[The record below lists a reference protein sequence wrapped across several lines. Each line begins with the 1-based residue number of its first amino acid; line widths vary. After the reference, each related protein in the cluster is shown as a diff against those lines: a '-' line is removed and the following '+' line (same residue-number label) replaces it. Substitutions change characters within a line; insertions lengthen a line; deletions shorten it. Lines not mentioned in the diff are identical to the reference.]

1 MKFND
6 TTNNSGICQDVW
18 YLTGTDSTSLETST
32 IARITNKVLRE
43 LALDAWRFSNSWKF
57 DDSNHTTFA
66 IAEQTLVNGQN
77 DYSLPSTAFDIQRV
91 EIQDTTGNW
100 YPIKPISLDELKNIA
115 VDEFYKTNGRPIYYY
130 LEGFSLRLKPAPDTT
145 QVSKV
150 RIYMSR
156 DISEFIST
164 DTTKEPGIPVV
175 LHPIIPFLVALE
187 YATING
193 LNDKVSYLKLKVD
206 EWRQRFIDYFTQRG
220 EIKVKFKPK
229 YYNFE

>member
-18 YLTGTDSTSLETST
+18 YLTGTDSTSLTTST

-57 DDSNHTTFA
+57 DDSNQTTFA

-77 DYSLPSTAFDIQRV
+77 DYSLPSTAFDIQKV
-91 EIQDTTGNW
+91 EIQDVAGNW
-100 YPIKPISLDELKNIA
+100 YVVDPISIDELQNIA
-115 VDEFYKTNGRPIYYY
+115 VDEFYKTNGKPIYYY
-130 LEGFSLRLKPAPDTT
+130 IDGFSLRLKPAPDTT

-156 DISEFIST
+156 DISEFVST
-164 DTTKEPGIPVV
+164 DTTKEPGIPAV
-175 LHPIIPFLVALE
+175 LHPIVPFLVALE

-193 LNDKVSYLKLKVD
+193 LGDKVSYLKLKVD
-206 EWRQRFIDYFTQRG
+206 EWRQRFVDYFTQRG
-220 EIKVKFKPK
+220 EIRAKFKPK
-229 YYNFE
+229 NYNFE

>member
-43 LALDAWRFSNSWKF
+43 LALDAWRFSNFWKF
-57 DDSNHTTFA
+57 DDSNQTTFA

-91 EIQDTTGNW
+91 EIQDTAGNW
-100 YPIKPISLDELKNIA
+100 YVVNPISLDKLKNIA
-115 VDEFYKTNGRPIYYY
+115 VDEFYKTNGKPMYYY
-130 LEGFSLRLKPAPDTT
+130 IDGFSLKLKPAPDTL

-156 DISEFIST
+156 DISEFAST
-164 DTTKEPGIPVV
+164 DTDKEPGIPVV

-220 EIKVKFKPK
+220 EIKVKFTPK
-229 YYNFE
+229 NYNFE

>member
-18 YLTGTDSTSLETST
+18 YLTGTDSTSLTTSN

-57 DDSNHTTFA
+57 DDSNQTTFA
-66 IAEQTLVNGQN
+66 TAEQTLVNGQN
-77 DYSLPSTAFDIQRV
+77 DYSLPSTAFDVQRV
-91 EIQDTTGNW
+91 EVQDIDGNW
-100 YPIKPISLDELKNIA
+100 YVVNPMSIDELKNIA

-130 LEGFSLRLKPAPDTT
+130 IDGFSLRLKPAPDTT

-150 RIYMSR
+150 RLYMFR
-156 DISEFIST
+156 DILEFVST
-164 DTTKEPGIPVV
+164 DTDKEPGIPAV
-175 LHPIIPFLVALE
+175 LHPIIPFLVSLE

-206 EWRQRFIDYFTQRG
+206 EWRQRFVDYFTQR
-220 EIKVKFKPK
+220 EKIKVKFTPK
-229 YYNFE
+229 KYNFE

>member
-18 YLTGTDSTSLETST
+18 YLTGTDSTSLTTST
-32 IARITNKVLRE
+32 IARIANKVLRE

-57 DDSNHTTFA
+57 DDSNQTTFA
-66 IAEQTLVNGQN
+66 LAEQTLVNGQN

-91 EIQDTTGNW
+91 EIQDTAGNW
-100 YPIKPISLDELKNIA
+100 YVVNPISFDELKNIA
-115 VDEFYKTNGRPIYYY
+115 VDEFYKTNGKPIYYY
-130 LEGFSLRLKPAPDTT
+130 IDGFSLRLKPAPDTT
-145 QVSKV
+145 RVSKV
-150 RIYMSR
+150 RIYISR
-156 DISEFIST
+156 DISEFVST
-164 DTTKEPGIPVV
+164 DTDKEPGIPVV

-220 EIKVKFKPK
+220 EIKVRFKPK
-229 YYNFE
+229 NYNFE